1 MSDLDPRTLV
11 RLMKESEHLSEDPY
25 SGKTFRP
32 LWLRRLS
39 IHEEVLGRNNPAAGG
54 GIGEIRYGYS
64 DSPFGL
70 CRIEVGAQGILSL
83 NFLDSPKVLDQA
95 AAHALM
101 LRRWPGVRCTQD
113 HALAKTLLG
122 DIFARDSRAPLSLH
136 LRGSQFHLKVWRSL
150 LTIPESCLVSYARLA
165 RMADSPGASRAVGGA
180 VASNPIGYLVPCH
193 RVLRTDG
200 HLGGFKWGLERKK
213 AMIAYEAALS
223 DIDFRTA
230 EGARD
235 R

>member
-1 MSDLDPRTLV
+1 MRSCCADGPGSAARRTAPWP
-11 RLMKESEHLSEDPY
+11 KPCSETY
-25 SGKTFRP
+25 S
-32 LWLRRLS
+32 
-39 IHEEVLGRNNPAAGG
+39 
-54 GIGEIRYGYS
+54 
-64 DSPFGL
+64 
-70 CRIEVGAQGILSL
+70 
-83 NFLDSPKVLDQA
+83 
-95 AAHALM
+95 
-101 LRRWPGVRCTQD
+101 PG
-113 HALAKTLLG
+113 
-122 DIFARDSRAPLSLH
+122 LSLH

-150 LTIPESCLVSYARLA
+150 LTVPESCLVSYARLA

-180 VASNPIGYLVPCH
+180 VASNPIGYLIPCH